1 MKLAQ
6 FYDGVE
12 VHREE
17 KIIYVKF
24 LAPHRVLSTCRSGAG
39 GLRDDLEYL
48 YNHQVCEPIGHRMD
62 THKAAVRAPDEY
74 RRLISERHGLPAVK
88 CATLGTAANMNNGAI
103 AHASFRELE
112 VVTICTG
119 GVETNAGRAG
129 DPASY
134 YQVDG
139 RFEMLGREAAEVSR
153 ASEVSPGTINTM
165 ILINQELEPGVM
177 VSAVITATEAK
188 TAALQE
194 LGVPSRYS
202 DGLAT
207 GTGTD
212 QIAVAARLGT
222 GTPLSDAGKH
232 SKLGELIGRTVHDA
246 VKQTLLLQN
255 GLIPLRQCSALA
267 HIERLGADR
276 DAMCA
281 GIGVFLS
288 GEEKRLFEQNF
299 SSINGDPPTVAAVAA
314 LVHLRDKFVWG
325 ILPKSCLPEVM
336 NSYGAQVSAAVS
348 GKHGRLQVYRERLSH
363 EGTSTDNGTFLRF
376 IYRAFALGFSEK
388 WTWS

>member
-6 FYDGVE
+6 FYDGIE
-12 VHREE
+12 VHRKE

-24 LAPHRVLSTCRSGAG
+24 LAPHRVLSTCRSSAG

-48 YNHQVCEPIGHRMD
+48 YNHQACEPIGHHLN
-62 THKAAVRAPDEY
+62 THEAAVHAPDEY
-74 RRLISERHGLPAVK
+74 RRLISERHGLPAIR
-88 CATLGTAANMNNGAI
+88 CATLGTAANMNNVAI
-103 AHASFRELE
+103 VHASFRELE
-112 VVTICTG
+112 VVAICTG

-139 RFEMLGREAAEVSR
+139 RFEMLDREAP
-153 ASEVSPGTINTM
+153 EVSPGTINTM
-165 ILINQELEPGVM
+165 VLINRELEPGVM

-222 GTPLSDAGKH
+222 GTPLFDAGKH

-246 VKQTLLLQN
+246 VRQALAAQN
-255 GLIPLRQCSALA
+255 GLTPLRRCSALA
-267 HIERLGADR
+267 HIERLGADK

-325 ILPKSCLPEVM
+325 ILPESCLPEVM
-336 NSYGAQVSAAVS
+336 SSYGAQVSAAVS
-348 GKHGRLQVYRERLSH
+348 DKYSRLQVYRERLSQ
-363 EGTSTDNGTFLRF
+363 EETSTDNGPFLRL

-388 WTWS
+388 WTRSQ